1 MDVRLE
7 DGTVVTNVPEGIT
20 QSELL
25 ARLGK
30 SQKQDSPRKPIPD
43 IPMSGMEKFLAK
55 APNWMS
61 SDIPNRFAQGAADP
75 TIGAAQLVTNIAANG
90 RYAPLADK
98 MNQFVKDRESTL
110 PHGFDPIRLAGSFAS
125 PFAFASKIA
134 PSATTMGRVYQGGM
148 LGGASGLTNPVSR
161 DDYAGSKMSDT
172 LFGAAA
178 GALLPLGW
186 EALKAGGRVGRN
198 VYDAIPFLGGEQG
211 IKDIAGRMLNKA
223 GGDKTDDILR
233 QIELGQDSPV
243 PGMQWNAGQKAAPVG
258 SAEFSGLID
267 IARERAG
274 SSKVAQDNAQKEAIR
289 QFMQTVS
296 KSDDP
301 LARQKAMDQLNSI
314 TGPMREAALNN
325 ANLAGQLSPQLI
337 SEINQKTAS
346 KIGALQNYGQLAAE
360 SVQQQVRGN
369 TLKDAFLGPKQMAP
383 GAQNRAR
390 GAEYFDG
397 AIDFGNVAQQRQR
410 EKALREFQLD
420 SLAKHGNFP
429 LRGDE
434 LFGQIQSKLSAP
446 GDRASDAIVQGLT
459 PIRDKI
465 ARLTDQNGVIHASDV
480 YTIRKE
486 LNQDLQALAKS
497 NNWDAGRLSSI
508 EISVKKYID
517 DAIKKAGAGDLW
529 ETYLKTHGQGMRSVN
544 DITISRELEKSLFS
558 GSDKLTGASFQSAM
572 DKAKQNPDV
581 LRMVGAARMGNIE
594 KAMSPPGYGVMAS
607 IENALKRNTQFD
619 ELAFA
624 GRQKAA
630 DIAGIPHLP
639 QTGILD
645 TKIGLGRA
653 ALNAFIGKEHG
664 KVLDQIA
671 KATPEQIAE
680 MMKNATPAQRQMLL
694 DQFFRAQSAVSGQ
707 LPN

>member
-98 MNQFVKDRESTL
+98 MNQFVKDRDSTL
-110 PHGFDPIRLAGSFAS
+110 PQGFDPIRLAGSFAS

-172 LFGAAA
+172 LFGTAA

-186 EALKAGGRVGRN
+186 ESLKAVGRVGRN
-198 VYDAIPFLGGEQG
+198 VYDAIPWLGGEQG

-233 QIELGQDSPV
+233 QIELGQGSPV
-243 PGMQWNAGQKAAPVG
+243 PGMQWNAGQKAVPVG

-267 IARERAG
+267 IANRRAG
-274 SSKVAQDNAQKEAIR
+274 SIADANKQAQEAARTGALSTFAKDDAALAEAFKLRSNQAAGDYATAFSQQVKV
-289 QFMQTVS
+289 
-296 KSDDP
+296 DP
-301 LARQKAMDQLNSI
+301 ELARIMNNPYIQKAIPTAMDLAK
-314 TGPMREAALNN
+314 AA
-325 ANLAGQLSPQLI
+325 
-337 SEINQKTAS
+337 
-346 KIGALQNYGQLAAE
+346 KIDPKENTTQFLQYVKSGLDKQLAANAKE
-360 SVQQQVRGN
+360 PLGEMEKAAATKAKSELLRW
-369 TLKDAFLGPKQMAP
+369 LDA
-383 GAQNRAR
+383 R
-390 GAEYFDG
+390 
-397 AIDFGNVAQQRQR
+397 NVAFKEARNNFQVNSVDPNQMMIGQFLRNKLNPSLEAGESARAFADAMRNPQSTI
-410 EKALREFQLD
+410 KSATGNQVFPTLDAALLPQNKRMAD
-420 SLAKHGNFP
+420 AV
-429 LRGDE
+429 
-434 LFGQIQSKLSAP
+434 LF
-446 GDRASDAIVQGLT
+446 
-459 PIRDKI
+459 
-465 ARLTDQNGVIHASDV
+465 
-480 YTIRKE
+480 
-486 LNQDLQALAKS
+486 DLQNNARFQELA
-497 NNWDAGRLSSI
+497 
-508 EISVKKYID
+508 
-517 DAIKKAGAGDLW
+517 KAGAQ
-529 ETYLKTHGQGMRSVN
+529 KSV
-544 DITISRELEKSLFS
+544 
-558 GSDKLTGASFQSAM
+558 
-572 DKAKQNPDV
+572 
-581 LRMVGAARMGNIE
+581 
-594 KAMSPPGYGVMAS
+594 
-607 IENALKRNTQFD
+607 
-619 ELAFA
+619 
-624 GRQKAA
+624 
-630 DIAGIPHLP
+630 DIAGVPHLP

-645 TKIGLGRA
+645 PKIGLGRA

-694 DQFFRAQSAVSGQ
+694 DQFFRAQSVASGQ